1 MSVQTINRRLPEVV
15 LFPFDDVS
23 IPFTHALEV
32 RLVAGEKY
40 GPVVGLG
47 RPGDPDA
54 DMVMYYGTTIRVGG
68 EFRMWYMGREYA
80 ADESP
85 HGPFRTCYAVS
96 EDGIHWQKPALGL
109 VEYNGT
115 DQNNLVGLQ
124 AGDGGYGE
132 FRTQSITVLYEPD
145 DPDPNRRFKM
155 YYQTSGGPH
164 GAVAFSPDGLRWKDF
179 VGNPVQT
186 FIEQSGLVKFNG
198 GYYVNG
204 HHKEGPWDEPWNRRL
219 HTFVSYDFEHWTQ
232 ADNVGFCRFNPPM
245 RHPRKR
251 EEHPLGEQNHMG
263 ASLWDRGNVIVGFY
277 GMWHGGLYA
286 YRDVLNPNRY
296 DIRMITIDIGLVVT
310 NDAIHYR
317 EPVPDAPI
325 ISAAMEPDGAFPAL
339 QQGQGFENVGDK
351 TYVWYG
357 VWDEWGWANKNNK
370 ASGGGLVRLATWN
383 RDRLGYYEVVADG
396 AHFISHPLLPE
407 NGDRVFVNADG
418 LSEAGYLTL
427 ELLDGQLRPL
437 SGYSGPDSAVLKT
450 SGLREPAM
458 WGDKTSLD
466 GLDMPI
472 RIRADYKGEQAA
484 NVRVYAVYV
493 APQ

>member
-32 RLVAGEKY
+32 RLVPGEKY

-80 ADESP
+80 ADDYDY
-85 HGPFRTCYAVS
+85 GPFRTCYAVS
-96 EDGIHWQKPALGL
+96 QDGIHWKKPSLGL
-109 VEYNGT
+109 VEYHGT
-115 DQNNLVGLQ
+115 TGNNLVRLDV
-124 AGDGGYGE
+124 GDGRHE
-132 FRTQSITVLYEPD
+132 ALKTQSVLVHYEPE
-145 DPDPNRRFKM
+145 DPDPSRRFKM
-155 YYQTSGGPH
+155 FYETTRRPG
-164 GAVAFSPDGLRWKDF
+164 GAVAFSSDGLRWKSGEEGE
-179 VGNPVQT
+179 VIHQYEP
-186 FIEQSGLVKFNG
+186 SGLIKFDG
-198 GYYVNG
+198 CYYVNG
-204 HHKEGPWDEPWNRRL
+204 QQYEPWRTNRML
-219 HTFVSYDFEHWTQ
+219 KTFASYDFENWTV
-232 ADNVGFCRFNPPM
+232 AKNVGFRRFNPPM
-245 RHPRKR
+245 RHPRRMTGDDR
-251 EEHPLGEQNHMG
+251 EWDLGEQIHMG
-263 ASLWDRGNVIVGFY
+263 ASLWNRGNVIVGFY
-277 GMWHGGLYA
+277 GMWHGGQFTY
-286 YRDVLNPNRY
+286 PG
-296 DIRMITIDIGLVVT
+296 DIRVVTMDIGLVVS

-317 EPVPDAPI
+317 EPVFDAPI
-325 ISAAMEPDGAFPAL
+325 ISAAREPDGAFPAL

-351 TYVWYG
+351 TYAWYG
-357 VWDEWGWANKNNK
+357 VWDEWAWAFKNNK
-370 ASGGGLVRLATWN
+370 ASNGGLVRLATWD
-383 RDRLGYYEVVADG
+383 RDRLGYYEVKADG
-396 AHFISHPLLPE
+396 AHFISRPLLPKS
-407 NGDRVFVNADG
+407 GDRVFVNADG
-418 LSEAGYLTL
+418 LSKDGYLTV